1 MSSFPD
7 IHAIERSRIVD
18 EKKREKKFLELP
30 YNPSY
35 LATRPGYAGKAQRHL
50 CTYSIK
56 WKWGKYPVF
65 KIFRLERKEFHICIN
80 NQFQNRPNI

>member
-18 EKKREKKFLELP
+18 KKKREKKFLELP

-35 LATRPGYAGKAQRHL
+35 LATRPGYAGKAHL
-50 CTYSIK
+50 LSICTGILGNFDILQFEISSLMN
-56 WKWGKYPVF
+56 W
-65 KIFRLERKEFHICIN
+65 IFFLV
-80 NQFQNRPNI
+80 